1 MIKLYDKLGTVYD
14 VGIEYNINHPCGYKA
29 EEVAEALWA
38 AILQNFLWSDGGT
51 DWTDSSWH
59 YPNI

>member
-14 VGIEYNINHPCGYKA
+14 VGIEYNINHPCGYKD

-38 AILQNFLWSDGGT
+38 VFQLLRVNNGLAILQKFL
-51 DWTDSSWH
+51 
-59 YPNI
+59 